1 MNEMPLNAETEPL
14 LAHATSRPKS
24 KKLLVFM
31 VCAIF
36 LLSADF
42 GFFMSTAPQ
51 LAVFEEIIC
60 RNYKATLHRAG
71 DVLAPSPPSDLNPC
85 KSEAVQGELA
95 LLIGYKDTL
104 EVLPGIYFAIER
116 VEVNGH

>member
-1 MNEMPLNAETEPL
+1 MTMNEIPPSAETEPL
-14 LAHATSRPKS
+14 LAHATGRPKS
-24 KKLLVFM
+24 KKLLVSI

-51 LAVFEEIIC
+51 LTVFEDIIC
-60 RNYKATLHRAG
+60 RNYKASLHRAG
-71 DVLAPSPPSDLNPC
+71 DVPPPSDLNPC

-95 LLIGYKDTL
+95 LVIGYKDTL
-104 EVLPGIYFAIER
+104 DVLPGICVAIKTSM
-116 VEVNGH
+116 VDSH